1 MICVTIAEETIEK
14 LRKAWNEAVRPGV
27 GLVEIR
33 LDYLTEAPDWVAIL
47 RDRPSPV
54 LVTARRT
61 IDGGRWSGD
70 ETHRRQA
77 LEEAARNG
85 ADWVDLEM
93 DIAPSMPR
101 VGVGRRLVSFHD
113 MHRTPAD
120 LDDIAETCGAGDADL
135 VKLAV
140 MPHGVKDAFV
150 LLETVKKSQARR
162 PTMGLAMGEWGQFTR
177 VINARFG
184 ASWTYAVLD
193 AATAPAPG
201 MLSVGELTDLYDY
214 DRIDHHTG
222 ICAVIGDPIR
232 HSKSPLVHNLAFRH
246 HELNMVYVPIRVA
259 AGDLDWFL
267 NNFSRFGIHGLSV
280 TIPHKEQVIPA
291 LDEADELVRLT
302 GSCNTVLA
310 EVSDGG
316 PHSHRLSGYN
326 TDLAAALDSLT
337 EALRLR
343 TGNGDLANR
352 KVLLLGAGGVARSL
366 AFGLAHRG
374 AELTVGNRSAE
385 RAKALAAA
393 TGSDYAA
400 WEDRDDMARHAA
412 IIVNATSL
420 GMSPQETI
428 SPLEASS
435 LRPNH
440 VVFDTIYAPEWT
452 KLLTEAREAG
462 AYALTGIDM
471 FVKQAAVQSEL
482 FTGGGIAPTASMA
495 ASLRT
500 T

>member
-1 MICVTIAEETIEK
+1 MICVTIAEETVEK
-14 LRKAWNEAVRPGV
+14 LRKAWAEAIRPGV
-27 GLVEIR
+27 GLVEVR
-33 LDYLTEAPDWVAIL
+33 LDYLTEAPDWVSIL

-70 ETHRRQA
+70 ETHRRRA

-93 DIAPSMPR
+93 DVAPSMPR

-113 MHRTPAD
+113 MHRTPGD
-120 LDDIAETCGAGDADL
+120 LDAIAEQCGGGDADL

-140 MPHGVKDAFV
+140 MAHGVKDAFA
-150 LLETVKKSQARR
+150 LLETVQKSHARR
-162 PTMGLAMGEWGQFTR
+162 PTMGLAMGDWGQFTR
-177 VINARFG
+177 VVNACFG
-184 ASWTYAVLD
+184 ESWTYAVLD
-193 AATAPAPG
+193 ASAAPAPG
-201 MLSVGELTDLYDY
+201 MLSVSELTGLYGY
-214 DRIDHHTG
+214 DRIDHDTG

-246 HELNMVYVPIRVA
+246 HDTNMVYVPIRVA
-259 AGDLDWFL
+259 PQDLDWFL
-267 NNFSRFGIHGLSV
+267 NNFSRFGIQGLSV
-280 TIPHKEQVIPA
+280 TIPHKERVIEA
-291 LDEADELVRLT
+291 LNHIDELVRLT
-302 GSCNTVLA
+302 GSCNTVIA
-310 EVSDGG
+310 ERPGAG
-316 PHSHRLSGYN
+316 PHPHRLTGYN

-337 EALRLR
+337 EAMRVR
-343 TGNGDLANR
+343 TGNGDLSTRN
-352 KVLLLGAGGVARSL
+352 VLLLGAGGVARSL
-366 AFGLAHRG
+366 AFGLVHRG
-374 AELTVGNRSAE
+374 AKLTIVNRSEE
-385 RAKALAAA
+385 RAVALAAA
-393 TGSDYAA
+393 TGAESAA
-400 WEDRDDMARHAA
+400 WEDRNDAARHAD
-412 IIVNATSL
+412 IIINATSL

-428 SPLEASS
+428 SPLERSS

-452 KLLTEAREAG
+452 KLLTEAREEG

-482 FTGGGIAPTASMA
+482 FTGGRSAPVAAMA